1 MTAKVKSKLALAG
14 AFLGLAL
21 VVSVGLGLLLYE
33 PKPGEGRWE
42 TAMVAIFLAPYAVA
56 LAAAFVESDVVRGGF
71 LLAAGLASLT
81 WTLLLLTLGLAVLPA
96 TLLLLIAAGRTLA
109 KAGLPRGTALALAA
123 AGLGGAVLLA
133 AAFFA
138 LYTQR
143 DDRSWETLRFPD
155 GRVETRLTGAGVGG
169 SADASRGVGTLI
181 AGGGIS
187 DVVTAREAAQG
198 LAFTAGGLLFL
209 FLSTAALGRQPHRR
223 SGAPTVA

>member
-1 MTAKVKSKLALAG
+1 MTAKVKSRLGLAG

-42 TAMVAIFLAPYAVA
+42 LAMVAIFLTPYAVA
-56 LAAAFVESDVVRGGF
+56 LAAAFVESDAVRGGF
-71 LLAAGLASLT
+71 LLAAGLASLA

-96 TLLLLIAAGRTLA
+96 TLLLLIAAWRTLA
-109 KAGLPRGTALALAA
+109 KAGLARGTVLALAA
-123 AGLGGAVLLA
+123 TGLASGVLLA

-143 DDRSWETLRFPD
+143 DDRSWETIRFPD
-155 GRVETRLTGAGVGG
+155 GSVETRLIGAGAAG
-169 SADASRGVGTLI
+169 SADTSRAATPI

-209 FLSTAALGRQPHRR
+209 FLSTSALERQWHSRPGALAAG
-223 SGAPTVA
+223 